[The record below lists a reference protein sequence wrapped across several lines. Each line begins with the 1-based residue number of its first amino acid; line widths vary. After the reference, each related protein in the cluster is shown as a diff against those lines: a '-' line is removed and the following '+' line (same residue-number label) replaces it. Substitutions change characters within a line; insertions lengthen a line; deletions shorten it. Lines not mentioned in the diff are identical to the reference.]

1 MAEEKGSDRAPIAR
15 AARESL
21 SRLASSALVHGF
33 GVSARELSKLHQS
46 GMHDECVAHLERL
59 GGVKGLADK
68 LSTKLRYGIA
78 ADEDD
83 LLHRREGYGKNEFPE
98 PPFEGFWAQF
108 FETFQDPILIILIIA
123 AVVSFAVGLSEDPS
137 TGWIDGI
144 SIVIA
149 ILLVA
154 FVTAGNNYNKELQ
167 FRALRNDADDLVK
180 VRVLRAGENA
190 FIGVKEIVVGDIVHL
205 ETGDKIFA
213 DGVFISGSSVKTEE
227 GAITGESDNVSKDA
241 IRDPFLISGT
251 SMAAGTCDM
260 LVTSVGIRSMQGR
273 IMADTAIEE
282 KDTPL
287 QEKLEDMAGKIGYF
301 GFGSAIATFIAMIIS
316 WFVNNHSIVGQFPH
330 FKDWIIHAFITAV
343 TIVVVAIP
351 EGLPLA
357 VTISLAYSTR
367 KMFKDNNLIRVLAA
381 CETMGNAT
389 DICSDKTGTLTENRM
404 TVTKAWLGGDLIDF
418 PNGDK
423 AASPDRSVNHSKIKD
438 GEIVRALKD
447 HLSVNSSAVLTWDEH
462 GKAVVKGSKTEGA
475 GILFVE
481 SLGYRY
487 RVIRGAVAEQHIAL
501 EESKSKLAKAARSVS
516 GRSNLDDLAGV
527 GDELRGISGKR
538 IPSMKS
544 AREAEGADLAEGV
557 VHIVQ
562 QYPFTAERKMM
573 STLVS
578 IDSEDPMNG
587 AVRVYVSGAS
597 EIVLANSTHLLWPS
611 QSAGRDDHSPARCL
625 DVTPAR
631 VRHIEEEVIH
641 SMAKQSL
648 RTIGLAYRDFGSRA
662 ELPPSWNV
670 PSDEWAPGVPTVEQ
684 GLTFYGVIGIKD
696 PLRPDVKAAVAACHK
711 AGIMV
716 RMITGD
722 NKVTATAIAIEAGI
736 LTSPDH
742 DLVIEGPEF
751 RAMTPKQVDAI
762 LPRLKV
768 MARSSPRDKNLLV
781 RRLNGSLPKTEAE
794 WNKEH
799 ADAEYLWDK
808 PYGFYDEDEFMSS
821 TTEEKAAPSLVA
833 DVDRS
838 GEKIQDVILPGYY
851 SEWEEART
859 VDGDCFKAIVG
870 VTGDGTNDAPALKAA
885 DVGLSMGLGGT
896 QVAKDAS
903 DIVILDDNFSSIVK
917 AVMWGRAVYDNIR
930 KFLQF
935 QLTVNVVALLLVFI
949 AAVTQHNPPL
959 SPVQLLW
966 VNLIMDTMGALA
978 LGTEAPSMELLN
990 RRPYK
995 LSSSII
1001 NRVMIRN
1008 VACQSVYQLAIT
1020 LWLVYDGARVFG
1032 INVGYLEAHGWNPT
1046 VNSAGVCAE
1055 CNEYLNTFVFNTFV
1069 LCQVYNEFNARSI
1082 GNKLNVWSGVLTN
1095 PTFILIIVV
1104 TIGVQIFMVE
1114 VGGTFTS
1121 CTGLTIEFWGWSF
1134 LLSAG
1139 TVPVGLLM
1147 RFIPGEE
1154 DPKSFANYYNIEPVA
1169 LEETVPVPGGGVAG
1183 GSRLPP
1189 KIHAQPRGAAPD
1201 SVEVQSI

>member
-1 MAEEKGSDRAPIAR
+1 MAETETAG
-15 AARESL
+15 
-21 SRLASSALVHGF
+21 LAKAGQMGRMQSNALVHGF

-46 GMHDECVAHLERL
+46 GVHDECVTHLERL
-59 GGVKGLADK
+59 GGVRGLADK
-68 LSTKLRYGIA
+68 LSTRLRSGIGG
-78 ADEDD
+78 DQED
-83 LLHRREGYGKNEFPE
+83 LEHRREGYGKNEFPE

-123 AVVSFAVGLSEDPS
+123 AIVSFAVGLSEDPS

-167 FRALRNDADDLVK
+167 FRALRGDADGMVK

-190 FIGVKEIVVGDIVHL
+190 FIGVKELVVGDIVHL
-205 ETGDKIFA
+205 DTGDKIFA
-213 DGVFISGSSVKTEE
+213 DGVFISGSGVKTDE

-251 SMAAGTCDM
+251 SMAAGTCEY
-260 LVTSVGIRSMQGR
+260 LVTAVGIRSMQGR

-301 GFGSAIATFIAMIIS
+301 GLGSAIATFIAMIIS
-316 WFVNNHSIVGQFPH
+316 WFANNHNLRGEFPH
-330 FKDWIIHAFITAV
+330 FKDWIIHSFITAV

-404 TVTKAWLGGDLIDF
+404 TVTKAWLGGDLVDF
-418 PNGDK
+418 PTADK
-423 AASPDRSVNHSKIKD
+423 APSPDRSLNHSL
-438 GEIVRALKD
+438 VRDRDIADMLKD

-487 RVIRGAVAEQHIAL
+487 RVIRGGAGEQRLPAEEPARG
-501 EESKSKLAKAARSVS
+501 KLARTGRSVS
-516 GRSNLDDLAGV
+516 HHDSNIDDLAGV

-544 AREAEGADLAEGV
+544 AREADGVANAEGI

-573 STLVS
+573 STLVAL
-578 IDSEDPMNG
+578 DPADPING
-587 AVRVYVSGAS
+587 PVRLYVSGAS
-597 EIVLANSTHLLWPS
+597 EIVLRHSSHVLWPS
-611 QSAGRDDHSPARCL
+611 HSPGRDDALPSRVLP
-625 DVTPAR
+625 VTPSRAR
-631 VRHIEEEVIH
+631 HLETNIIH
-641 SMAKQSL
+641 GMATQSL
-648 RTIGLAYRDFGSRA
+648 RTLGLAYKDLSRDQ
-662 ELPPSWNV
+662 LPPNWTL
-670 PSDEWAPGVPTVEQ
+670 PSDEWAPGHKTVEE

-696 PLRPDVKAAVAACHK
+696 PLRSDVKSAVASCHR

-716 RMITGD
+716 RMVTGD
-722 NKVTATAIAIEAGI
+722 NSATAAAIAREAGI
-736 LTSPDH
+736 LGEGDG
-742 DLVIEGPEF
+742 DLVMEGPAF
-751 RAMTPKQVDAI
+751 RALTPKQVDEV

-768 MARSSPRDKNLLV
+768 LARSSPRDKNLLV
-781 RRLNGSLPKTEAE
+781 RRLNGFLPKNAEE

-799 ADAEYLWDK
+799 VDEEVVWGTSWSLFKADDFLSGSGGEQKDV
-808 PYGFYDEDEFMSS
+808 
-821 TTEEKAAPSLVA
+821 PSLEDTGDKLV
-833 DVDRS
+833 
-838 GEKIQDVILPGYY
+838 QDMLLPGYY
-851 SEWEEART
+851 DEWLASRT
-859 VDGDCFKAIVG
+859 VGGDCCKAIVG

-885 DVGLSMGLGGT
+885 DVGLAMGLGGT

-978 LGTEAPSMELLN
+978 LGTEAPSIELLN

-1001 NRVMIRN
+1001 NRLMIRN
-1008 VACQSVYQLAIT
+1008 VTCQAVYQLAIT
-1020 LWLVYDGARVFG
+1020 LWLVYDGERAFG
-1032 INVGYLEAHGWNPT
+1032 INAGYLAKHGFHPT
-1046 VNSAGVCAE
+1046 FKAGVCTQ
-1055 CNEYLNTFVFNTFV
+1055 CIEYLNTFVFNTFV

-1082 GNKLNVWSGVLTN
+1082 GSKIDVWSGVATN
-1095 PTFILIIVV
+1095 PVFILIIVV

-1134 LLSAG
+1134 LLGAG
-1139 TVPVGLLM
+1139 SVPVGILM
-1147 RFIPGEE
+1147 RLIPMKE
-1154 DPKSFANYYNIEPVA
+1154 DPDSFANYYGMNTVGTEREPVRVSVSA
-1169 LEETVPVPGGGVAG
+1169 PVAPTSG
-1183 GSRLPP
+1183 GSSVQSL
-1189 KIHAQPRGAAPD
+1189 APRVD
-1201 SVEVQSI
+1201 TIEVQSV